1 MRMQHKHNV
10 SALKDS
16 NFETLTKNRV
26 FPGTLKVHWSLIKK
40 I

>member
-16 NFETLTKNRV
+16 NFETFEIL